1 MSDSVAVEVRSLT
14 KEYKIGDS
22 VVKAL
27 DDVSFSVDEK
37 TLTSVIG
44 KSGSGKSTLLH
55 IIGALDTPTNGE
67 VIIDGEEITN
77 KNEKYLST
85 FRRRNIGFVF
95 QFFDLIQELNVKE
108 NIMFPV
114 LLDKREVDMDYY
126 NELVSVL
133 EIGDRLNHL
142 PSQLSGGQQ
151 QRVAIARAL
160 IAKPKIILM
169 DEPTGN
175 LDENSAN
182 AVIELLQK
190 VMKNFSPTIIVVTH
204 DIDVANSADRIL
216 TLKNGQIYREQLK

>member
-216 TLKNGQIYREQLK
+216 TLKNGQIYREQRK